1 MPLARRLA
9 LLSLLGSFVAGC
21 GGGQYGHSR
30 FYDPLGDE
38 EDALAGAVEY
48 DPVMVERQPEAWA
61 KKKVTLFGIV
71 TKRSDA
77 ESGEMELSL
86 SVRGLEGRNLC
97 SDRTEG
103 SCRTT
108 VTEREHARVRVHLK
122 ALVPEDAAGEISI
135 GAGSLV
141 RVIGRLEP
149 DGKGEGGE
157 RTLSA
162 LYYRHWPRGYYVTTA
177 SAKIMRQ

>member
-1 MPLARRLA
+1 MSFASRIGVLAA
-9 LLSLLGSFVAGC
+9 VASLVAAC

-30 FYDPLGDE
+30 FYDPLSDE
-38 EDALAGAVEY
+38 EEALSGAVEY
-48 DPVMVERQPEAWA
+48 DPVMAQRQPDAWA
-61 KKKVTLFGIV
+61 KKKVTLFGVV

-77 ESGEMELSL
+77 GNGQLELSL

-122 ALVPEDAAGEISI
+122 PTVPEDAAGAISI

-149 DGKGEGGE
+149 VGEGGVP
-157 RTLSA
+157 TLST